1 MEEENS
7 ITAQG
12 FTNSFDNFLQSGALL
27 RHNGQWTLIVG
38 PFVSLEKPNN
48 SLVSILWPD
57 FYNLDSGGLWS
68 GSEVYKFSNAQFSDI
83 IENNLQIRGLKP
95 DQNLAQAM
103 WIEPKLSDFAVA
115 FNSILEKIRGH
126 EINKAVPAVFARSRY
141 NVSSNDL
148 LGMLSSLRTAPDSLF
163 VYGFWQNGEGV
174 LGATPEVLFN
184 YEDQKLSTMALAGT
198 YPKLLSSDIIA
209 SESPASALLNDVKE
223 REEHD
228 HVVQDIHARLSQWG
242 TVKSHG
248 PSVLDLPLL
257 CHLKTD
263 FEVKCHETPNF
274 MDLMRELHPT
284 PALGV
289 APRSAGY
296 KWLAE
301 FPGQEG
307 RAGFGAPFAFIEN
320 KKALCL
326 VAIRSLQWNKNEVLI
341 GSGCGVVA
349 ASQLEK
355 EWRELGQK
363 RLSVKKILGLEL

>member
-27 RHNGQWTLIVG
+27 RHKGQWTLIVG
-38 PFVSLEKPNN
+38 PFVSLEKPNT
-48 SLVSILWPD
+48 SGISILWPD
-57 FYNLDSGGLWS
+57 FYNLESGGLWS
-68 GSEVYKFSNAQFSDI
+68 GAEVHRLSSAQFSDT
-83 IENNLQIRGLKP
+83 IEYKLQTQRLKS
-95 DQNLAQAM
+95 DENLAQAV
-103 WIEPKLSDFAVA
+103 WNEPRLSDFAVA
-115 FNSILEKIRGH
+115 FEAIHRKIRHH
-126 EINKAVPAVFARSRY
+126 EIKKAVPAVFARSHHS
-141 NVSSNDL
+141 VGPHDL
-148 LGMLSSLRTAPDSLF
+148 LKMLTSLTKAPESLF
-163 VYGFWQNGEGV
+163 VYGFWQNGKGV
-174 LGATPEVLFN
+174 LGATPVVLFN
-184 YEDQKLSTMALAGT
+184 FEDQKLSTMALAGT
-198 YPKLLSSDIIA
+198 YPKLQSSEVMKP
-209 SESPASALLNDVKE
+209 ESPASALLNDVKE

-228 HVVQDIHARLSQWG
+228 HVVQDLHSRLSQWG
-242 TVKSHG
+242 EVKCHG

-263 FEVKCHETPNF
+263 FEVKCHEVPNF
-274 MDLMRELHPT
+274 MDLIRELHPT

-307 RAGFGAPFAFIEN
+307 RAGFGAPFAFMEN
-320 KKALCL
+320 DKVLCL
-326 VAIRSLQWNKNEVLI
+326 VAIRNLQWNTNEVLI

-349 ASQLEK
+349 ASQLER
-355 EWRELGQK
+355 EWQELSQK

>member
-27 RHNGQWTLIVG
+27 RHKGQWTLIVG
-38 PFVSLEKPNN
+38 PFVPLERPNTFG
-48 SLVSILWPD
+48 VSILWPD
-57 FYNLDSGGLWS
+57 FYNPDSGGIWS
-68 GSEVYKFSNAQFSDI
+68 GAEVHRISNALFSDT
-83 IENNLQIRGLKP
+83 IEYKLQTQRLKP
-95 DQNLAQAM
+95 NRKLAQTI
-103 WIEPKLSDFAVA
+103 WIEPSLSDFAVA
-115 FNSILEKIRGH
+115 FEAIKEKIRHH
-126 EINKAVPAVFARSRY
+126 EIKKAVPAVFARS
-141 NVSSNDL
+141 NHSVSSHDL
-148 LGMLSSLRTAPDSLF
+148 LEMLASLMKAPESLF
-163 VYGFWQNGEGV
+163 VYGFWQNGRGV

-184 YEDQKLSTMALAGT
+184 YQDQKLSTMALAGT
-198 YPKLLSSDIIA
+198 YPKFKSSEFLK
-209 SESPASALLNDVKE
+209 SESPANALLNDVKE

-228 HVVQDIHARLSQWG
+228 HVVQDLHARLSQWG
-242 TVKSHG
+242 EVISHG

-263 FEVKCHETPNF
+263 FELKCHETPNF
-274 MDLMRELHPT
+274 MDVMRELHPT

-307 RAGFGAPFAFIEN
+307 RAGFGAPFAFMEN
-320 KKALCL
+320 NKALCL
-326 VAIRSLQWNKNEVLI
+326 VAIRNLQWNTNEVLI
-341 GSGCGVVA
+341 GSGCGVIA
-349 ASQLEK
+349 ASQLER
-355 EWRELGQK
+355 EWQELSQK